1 MLNPRMEDRATGL
14 ELQLVELVERRERAR
29 VQGRADAAR
38 GFDREIEELQSE
50 LALTAELLA
59 E

>member
-29 VQGRADAAR
+29 VQGRLDAVR
-38 GFDREIEELQSE
+38 RFDREIDELQSE
-50 LALTAELLA
+50 LALTADLLA
-59 E
+59 Q

>member
-1 MLNPRMEDRATGL
+1 MLNPRLEDRATGL

-29 VQGRADAAR
+29 VQGRVEHAHS
-38 GFDREIEELQSE
+38 FDHEIEEIQDQ
-50 LALTAELLA
+50 LARTAELLA